1 MYITVSVNS
10 SKYYYIIFFTND
22 MSSVELRKAVSKKL
36 YSQTKRCKIPLQRD
50 IMYMKS
56 VQNKLLS
63 HLLACML
70 E

>member
-22 MSSVELRKAVSKKL
+22 MSSVELRKAGSKKL

>member
-10 SKYYYIIFFTND
+10 SKYYYIFFTND
-22 MSSVELRKAVSKKL
+22 MSSVKLREAGSKKL
-36 YSQTKRCKIPLQRD
+36 YSQTKSCKVPLQRD

-63 HLLACML
+63 YLLAYML
-70 E
+70 K

>member
-22 MSSVELRKAVSKKL
+22 MSSVELRKAGSKKL

-56 VQNKLLS
+56 VKNKLLS
-63 HLLACML
+63 YLLACML
-70 E
+70 K

>member
-10 SKYYYIIFFTND
+10 SKYYYIISFTND
-22 MSSVELRKAVSKKL
+22 MSSVELRKAGSKKL

-50 IMYMKS
+50 IMYMNS

-70 E
+70 K

>member
-10 SKYYYIIFFTND
+10 SKYYYIIFFTID
-22 MSSVELRKAVSKKL
+22 MSSVELRKAGSKKL
-36 YSQTKRCKIPLQRD
+36 YSQTKRCKIPLWGD

-70 E
+70 K